1 VAINLAGWHDMPKR
15 VIETNLL
22 MRPIAHFSHA
32 ARVGDLIHIGAT
44 AGTDAQRRLAGVTPG
59 QVDFAA
65 QARQMFDN
73 LETVLKLVDARPED
87 VVHVK
92 TYVTDPRDIAAYRN
106 LYSERLGKTAA
117 NHVVVGSHEFP
128 LPQAALE
135 IDVVAVADAKA
146 RHLQSPDGSGALGVL
161 AGDTFYCTALP
172 CHTGKVVAGGTSAQ
186 SRQVLDTL
194 KAMLSAVS
202 FSLKDVVN
210 IHITLS
216 DVRHFAEFEAV
227 YRGAFAAP
235 YPTRCVVTAP
245 LENVGYCLQI
255 EATAVQGGGRPIGS
269 PGDVQESAS
278 AAMLAGDT
286 LYISGH
292 TGAAR
297 GGDCNAQTRVAW
309 ARINDLVAAAGF
321 APDSILRT
329 NNVLTDWRSY
339 ADFNG
344 GYGANVRQPYP
355 PRATVLGSLLDPAAL
370 VQIEAI
376 AHRNGSN
383 ATIVQV
389 PGAP

>member
-1 VAINLAGWHDMPKR
+1 MSKR

-32 ARVGDLIHIGAT
+32 ARIGDLIHIGAT
-44 AGTDAQRRLAGVTPG
+44 AGTDAQRRLAGATPG

-73 LETVLKLVDARPED
+73 LDTVLKLVDARLED
-87 VVHVK
+87 VVRVK
-92 TYVTDPRDIAAYRN
+92 TYVTDPRDMAAYRK
-106 LYSERLGKTAA
+106 LYNKRLGKTAA
-117 NHVVVGSHEFP
+117 NHVVVGSHGFP
-128 LPQAALE
+128 LPQVALE
-135 IDVVAVADAKA
+135 IDVVAVANGRA
-146 RHLQSPDGSGALGVL
+146 RRLQSLDGSSPPGVL

-172 CHTGKVVAGGTSAQ
+172 GHTGKPGDGDVTVQ

-194 KAMLSAVS
+194 KAMLGAVG
-202 FSLKDVVN
+202 FTFKDVVN
-210 IHITLS
+210 VHVTLS
-216 DVRHFAEFEAV
+216 DIRHFTEFEAA
-227 YRGAFAAP
+227 YRAAFAAP
-235 YPTRCVVTAP
+235 FPTRCIVMAP
-245 LENVGYCLQI
+245 LEHADHRLQI
-255 EATAVQGGGRPIGS
+255 EAKAVRGGGRPIGS
-269 PGDVQESAS
+269 PADVQDSAS
-278 AAMLAGDT
+278 AAMLADDT
-286 LYISGH
+286 LYIGGQ
-292 TGAAR
+292 TGAAQ
-297 GGDCNAQTRVAW
+297 GGDCNAQTRAAW

-344 GYGANVRQPYP
+344 GYGANVSQPYP
-355 PRATVLGSLLDPAAL
+355 PRATTLGNLLDPAAL

-389 PGAP
+389 AGMQ